1 MQIELIV
8 VSIAILIFSVI
19 IHELAHGYSALF
31 LGDPTAK
38 LANRLTL
45 NPISHLDPV
54 GSVIL
59 PFFLALTS
67 PFIIGWAKPVPYNP
81 YNLSNQRWGEAIVAM
96 AGPLSN
102 LIVAIIFGLLLRA
115 GIIFGFATESFIT
128 ITSFIVFINILLGI
142 FNLLPFPGMDGL
154 KVLKSILPY
163 QYSHKVTAFEH
174 SFARYGMIS
183 LFLFI
188 FVFLIILWPVF
199 IKVISFIFTLI
210 TGVYF

>member
-8 VSIAILIFSVI
+8 ISIVILIFSVI
-19 IHELAHGYSALF
+19 IHELAHGYAALF

-45 NPISHLDPV
+45 NPISHLDPI

-81 YNLSNQRWGEAIVAM
+81 YNLRNQRWGEAIVAI
-96 AGPLSN
+96 AGPASN
-102 LIVAIIFGLLLRA
+102 LIVAIVFGILLRV
-115 GIIFGFATESFIT
+115 GMIMGFATESFIT

-142 FNLLPFPGMDGL
+142 FNLLPFPQMDGL
-154 KVLKSILPY
+154 KVLKSVLPFR
-163 QYSHKVTAFEH
+163 QSQKVTEFEH
-174 SFARYGMIS
+174 KFAQYGMIS
-183 LFLFI
+183 LLLFI
-188 FVFLIILWPVF
+188 FIFFMVLWPIF
-199 IKVISFIFTLI
+199 IRVISFIFTLI
-210 TGVYF
+210 TGVSF

>member
-8 VSIAILIFSVI
+8 ISIGILIFSVI
-19 IHELAHGYSALF
+19 IHELAHGYAALF

-45 NPISHLDPV
+45 NPISHLDPI

-81 YNLSNQRWGEAIVAM
+81 YNLRNQRWGEAIVAG
-96 AGPLSN
+96 AGPMAN
-102 LIVAIIFGLLLRA
+102 FVVAIIFGLLLRV
-115 GIIFGFATESFIT
+115 GITSGFATESFIT
-128 ITSFIVFINILLGI
+128 ITSFIVFINLLLGI
-142 FNLLPFPGMDGL
+142 FNLMPFPSMDGL
-154 KVLKSILPY
+154 KVLKSVLPY
-163 QYSHKVTAFEH
+163 QYSHKVSAFEQRM
-174 SFARYGMIS
+174 ARYGMIS

-188 FVFLIILWPVF
+188 FIFIVLLWPIF
-199 IKVISFIFTLI
+199 IRVISFIFTLI
-210 TGVYF
+210 TGVHF

>member
-1 MQIELIV
+1 MQTELII
-8 VSIAILIFSVI
+8 VSIVILIFSVI

-81 YNLSNQRWGEAIVAM
+81 YNLRNQRWGEAIVAG
-96 AGPLSN
+96 AGPLAN
-102 LIVAIIFGLLLRA
+102 FIVAIIFGLFLRV
-115 GIIFGFATESFIT
+115 GIIYGFATESFIT
-128 ITSFIVFINILLGI
+128 ITSFIVFINILLGA
-142 FNLLPFPGMDGL
+142 FNLLPFPSMDGL
-154 KVLKSILPY
+154 KVLKAILPY
-163 QYSHKVTAFEH
+163 QYSHKVSAFEH
-174 SFARYGMIS
+174 SMARYGMIS

-188 FVFLIILWPVF
+188 FIFFIILWPIF
-199 IKVISFIFTLI
+199 IQIVSTVFTLI
-210 TGVYF
+210 TGVHF